1 MTDDPEHLKARV
13 KQLEGEISA
22 FHRAKAELCQD
33 ENNLRLREEKME
45 EIEDEFYRERNALR
59 ARVRNRERDQLE
71 KAMHAT
77 RLEAVK
83 ALRSML
89 RTAKSQAKKGKPALL
104 RLILR
109 STR

>member
-1 MTDDPEHLKARV
+1 MTEDELKKRI
-13 KQLEGEISA
+13 KELEDEVSA
-22 FHRAKAELCQD
+22 FHRANAELR
-33 ENNLRLREEKME
+33 ERETSLSLREEKMDA
-45 EIEDEFYRERNALR
+45 IEDEFYRERNALR
-59 ARVRNRERDQLE
+59 ARARNRERDQLE